1 MLQGNKMQSAQSIL
15 TSTDKFHIDLGL
27 ERTLLALER
36 LNNPQDYINFIHVA
50 GTNGKGSVCAMLNE
64 ILCEHFLNSSVNV
77 GLFTS
82 PHLFSYCERIKINN
96 VPITCDDL
104 DKYIKIALEAGEEL
118 TEFELLSVA
127 AMKYFYDKNVK
138 YVILEVGLGGRYDST
153 NVIKKPICSVI
164 TTIDFDHT
172 ARLGST
178 IDEIAYQKAGIIK
191 HNCPTVVS
199 VDNKGYGVIKS
210 CVNEQNSPLYT
221 VENNLKI
228 EFDGKNNY
236 VYING
241 KKLPFSLLGDW
252 QSQNLALVLEAVK
265 TLPFKVSEQT
275 VADAIKKVKWRF
287 RLEYDRDKNL
297 LIDGAHNPSG
307 IRALRDF
314 LDKYFKNEKKTFIF
328 GCLNN
333 KDYEKMLEILLNEG
347 DELYFYEFNYPNAL
361 KYEQL
366 PDNIKQ
372 RSQKTCDPRKILD
385 EKQNLKV
392 VCGSLYMLGKLFNAG

>member
-172 ARLGST
+172 ARLGNT

-191 HNCPTVVS
+191 KNCPSVVS
-199 VDNKGYGVIKS
+199 AHNNGFSVIKS
-210 CVNEQNSPLYT
+210 CADEANSDLYLAD
-221 VENNLKI
+221 ENIKV
-228 EFDGKNNY
+228 EFDGENNY
-236 VYING
+236 AYIAG
-241 KKLPFSLLGDW
+241 EKYDFSLLGDY
-252 QSQNLALVLEAVK
+252 QAQNLALVLSALEC
-265 TLPFKVSEQT
+265 LPFKI
-275 VADAIKKVKWRF
+275 DKKTLAAALKNVRWKF
-287 RLEYDRDKNL
+287 RLEYDKEKKM

-307 IRALRDF
+307 VFVLRNF

-347 DELYFYEFNYPNAL
+347 DELYFYEFDYPNAL